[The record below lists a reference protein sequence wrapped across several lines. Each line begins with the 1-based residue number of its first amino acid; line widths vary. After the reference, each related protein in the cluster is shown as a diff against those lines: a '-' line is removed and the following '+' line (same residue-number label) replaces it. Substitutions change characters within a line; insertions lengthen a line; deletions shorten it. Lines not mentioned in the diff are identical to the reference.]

1 MRNGKKSKIAR
12 NARSRLIAYVLI
24 FLFFLFLSYSFHCQS
39 TKKKLTQK
47 NLNGALAHVV
57 VTIKGLSVEGAHFL
71 AHMSTVVVEQ
81 LDEALQHV
89 EVESRRDQFSV

>member
-1 MRNGKKSKIAR
+1 MRNGKKSEIAR
-12 NARSRLIAYVLI
+12 NARSRLIAYVSI
-24 FLFFLFLSYSFHCQS
+24 FLLMIRIHFIVNQQE
-39 TKKKLTQK
+39 KKLTQK